1 MFYHKETHYTCDYT
15 PLVGWLKPYMFP
27 EILNAKVPEWILK
40 TAPDDYVNAKNAI
53 SDSKIEIERLKN
65 YLINKTVAETVPA
78 TDDDEFN
85 LIMDIENKVF
95 NNEDQIEQ

>member
-1 MFYHKETHYTCDYT
+1 
-15 PLVGWLKPYMFP
+15 MFP
-27 EILNAKVPEWILK
+27 EILNVKVPEWILK

-95 NNEDQIEQ
+95 NNEDEIEQ